1 MRWSSACRAAELQLF
16 FLGPGSSCL
25 PWQQRV
31 EVVGGGGI
39 GAERRRGDKGCCLGP
54 VLTPVMSAIC
64 AQAGRYGLS
73 VNHSTCR
80 TKQVDVS
87 AKKKGSKSER
97 KFLLSSFF
105 FFFTLFPSESN
116 NIGRALAHH
125 LGDVQGAVGLI
136 GYGDRAVNGLG
147 LHLWVM
153 TGARRGHT
161 HGSCVLN
168 LERLLL
174 LSSSSTMRSHTSS
187 GRLSTWPSGPAI
199 PSSNM
204 RFCSWNTRAR
214 QLEKE
219 TS

>member
-1 MRWSSACRAAELQLF
+1 MSCRWAPAFFFRSWLFVPTMTAESWGSRGWWDRGWAAARWQRL
-16 FLGPGSSCL
+16 L
-25 PWQQRV
+25 PWPSSYSSNECHLCPSWQIWALRKPQHLQDQTGWRQCK
-31 EVVGGGGI
+31 EKRI
-39 GAERRRGDKGCCLGP
+39 EIREK
-54 VLTPVMSAIC
+54 
-64 AQAGRYGLS
+64 
-73 VNHSTCR
+73 
-80 TKQVDVS
+80 VS
-87 AKKKGSKSER
+87 P
-97 KFLLSSFF
+97 LLFFF

-174 LSSSSTMRSHTSS
+174 LSSSSTMSSHTSS